1 MIVDVVNKMRE
12 LRKELTPQQK
22 LGWYHRHWP
31 SMGLDPTVDKTFGM
45 QPWDEQCQTD
55 WRVNG

>member
-45 QPWDEQCQTD
+45 QPWDEQC
-55 WRVNG
+55 